1 MFAKNLL
8 EFEKRL
14 KAECATTQQY
24 WDRILAPTG
33 LDFET
38 FNTRFANATYKLV
51 EASRDVI
58 TNKAMEEEFVRRL
71 SNKAEFI
78 CLNNL
83 YLLEN
88 TSNITDRYSRS
99 NDFHTGFLF
108 GVISEHAQAIIQ
120 NTREQVE
127 SEQDLKRPSNS

>member
-14 KAECATTQQY
+14 KAECSTTQQY

-33 LDFET
+33 LDFDT
-38 FNTRFANATYKLV
+38 FNTRFSNAAYRLV
-51 EASRDVI
+51 EASRDI
-58 TNKAMEEEFVRRL
+58 INTKDLEEEFVRRL

-99 NDFHTGFLF
+99 HDFHTGFLF

-120 NTREQVE
+120 NTRDKIE
-127 SEQDLKRPSNS
+127 SEQDMKKPSNA